1 MKKIPIEKEFLKSFI
16 KIYDTLNK
24 LHKQLLTHGN
34 LKPSNI
40 FIKFPDTYIN
50 ENQR

>member
-24 LHKQLLTHGN
+24 VT
-34 LKPSNI
+34 
-40 FIKFPDTYIN
+40 
-50 ENQR
+50 